1 MPRQC
6 PPPAL
11 LVSIVLLAIF
21 MAASIKNVDKLNK
34 KSNESNKKNEN
45 KLAVRSC
52 LLSTYTEISGLLQ
65 RLQF

>member
-1 MPRQC
+1 MPRQR
-6 PPPAL
+6 PLPAL

>member
-1 MPRQC
+1 
-6 PPPAL
+6 
-11 LVSIVLLAIF
+11 VLLAIF